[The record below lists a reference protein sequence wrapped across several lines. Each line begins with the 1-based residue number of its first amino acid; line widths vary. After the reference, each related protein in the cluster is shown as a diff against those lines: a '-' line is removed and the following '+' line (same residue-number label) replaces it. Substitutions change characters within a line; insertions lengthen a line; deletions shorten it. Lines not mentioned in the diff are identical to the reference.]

1 MRELKRSDDPA
12 YREEPREEHRGAVY
26 EKALEIVERDRAVG
40 SLRSADIS
48 YAEVFVEGRRHVVS
62 VIGGGAQP
70 ERDRS
75 GRTLL
80 KITITAEVDG
90 VRRDYTMAFSRRG
103 SDNAA
108 LGYAYAGADAP
119 GAGRRKPRGS
129 QPS

>member
-1 MRELKRSDDPA
+1 ME
-12 YREEPREEHRGAVY
+12 RG
-26 EKALEIVERDRAVG
+26 RAVG
-40 SLRSADIS
+40 SLRSADVS
-48 YAEVFVEGRRHVVS
+48 DAEVFVEGRSHVVS

-80 KITITAEVDG
+80 RITITAEVDG

-119 GAGRRKPRGS
+119 GAGRRTRRGS
-129 QPS
+129 PPS

>member
-1 MRELKRSDDPA
+1 
-12 YREEPREEHRGAVY
+12 
-26 EKALEIVERDRAVG
+26 LEIVERGRAVG
-40 SLRSADIS
+40 SLRSADVS
-48 YAEVFVEGRRHVVS
+48 DAEVFVEGRSHVVS

-80 KITITAEVDG
+80 RITITAEVDG

-119 GAGRRKPRGS
+119 GAGRRTRRGS
-129 QPS
+129 PPS

>member
-1 MRELKRSDDPA
+1 M
-12 YREEPREEHRGAVY
+12 
-26 EKALEIVERDRAVG
+26 EIVERGKAVG
-40 SLRSADIS
+40 SLRSADVS
-48 YAEVFVEGRRHVVS
+48 DAEVFVEGRSHVVS

-90 VRRDYTMAFSRRG
+90 VRRDYAMAFSRRG

-108 LGYAYAGADAP
+108 LGRAYAGADTP
-119 GAGRRKPRGS
+119 GQGGGSREVLSPREGPYGEGAGSVPQGATAR
-129 QPS
+129 